1 MQLYAG
7 TTRKPVHGSLTGT
20 PKEVKK
26 HLEMGVQM
34 NRAKLAMLASTSLC
48 LSCGFSYAAD
58 LPLKAPVAP
67 VAAVDPW
74 VGWYAGG
81 NLGYSWGKTD
91 TDTSVKPFT
100 QENFQDNFFTF
111 PFPGGASSTSSKVN
125 GVIGGGQVGYVGRI
139 APHWL
144 GGIEA
149 DIQGSG
155 QRGSAHGGFAGNTNL
170 CTSEFCSFTSAHDL
184 TSKLG
189 WFGTFRGR
197 AGFESNGLWIYGTG
211 GLAFGEV
218 SVSGNNSLALISNAG
233 EGLVGSYSTPFSYS
247 QFKAG
252 WTAGVGIEGLVGNG
266 PWRWKVE
273 YLHID
278 LGSINGGAF
287 GGASPANTLPSILV
301 NTTRFTDDILR
312 VGFNYK
318 FDSDR
323 PVVADMPVKA
333 RALPSAAPSW
343 TGWYAG
349 VNAGYIDSLGRTS
362 TNAVI
367 LATDTSP
374 ANEDPNAGNIANTAT
389 NQFNNRSSG
398 FLGGAQAGYNYQFS
412 RSFVAGLETDIQGS
426 TLRQNLNVTSTE
438 GQVGGPFWVTTTTVS
453 NRLDYLG
460 TVRGRIGVTPISN
473 LLLYSTGGL
482 AYGGVSSST
491 QINFN
496 NTGGAVPG
504 SSSGSFSDT
513 RFGWTAGGGLEWMFS
528 PNWTARLEYLYYDLG
543 SAKYATGGYS
553 VDLGLTNFPDRGIQ
567 SVGTSTTTHFNGNI
581 VRVGVN
587 YKFGGG
593 S

>member
-1 MQLYAG
+1 MFDFAVERENRASPL
-7 TTRKPVHGSLTGT
+7 
-20 PKEVKK
+20 
-26 HLEMGVQM
+26 GVFM

-48 LSCGFSYAAD
+48 LSFGFSHAAD
-58 LPLKAPVAP
+58 LPLKAPIAP

-74 VGWYAGG
+74 VGWYAGE
-81 NLGYSWGKTD
+81 NLGYSWGRSNTD
-91 TDTSVKPFT
+91 VAVKPFM
-100 QENFQDNFFTF
+100 QENFGGNFFTF

-125 GVIGGGQVGYVGRI
+125 GVIGGAQFGYVGRI

-144 GGIEA
+144 GGIEV

-155 QRGSAHGGFAGNTNL
+155 QRGSAHGGFAGNTTL
-170 CTSEFCSFTSAHDL
+170 CTSGVCSFTSAHDITARL
-184 TSKLG
+184 N

-197 AGFESNGLWIYGTG
+197 AGFESNGLWIYGTA

-218 SVSGNNSLALISNAG
+218 SASGSNSLSLFDNVSQSS
-233 EGLVGSYSTPFSYS
+233 VGSYSTPFSYS
-247 QFKAG
+247 QLKGGWAG
-252 WTAGVGIEGLVGNG
+252 GVGIEGLVGNS

-287 GGASPANTLPSILV
+287 GGASPFNILPSILV

-323 PVVADMPVKA
+323 PVVPDMPVKA
-333 RALPSAAPSW
+333 RALPPGGPSW

-349 VNAGYIDSLGRTS
+349 INAGYIDSVGRTN
-362 TNAVI
+362 TDAVI
-367 LATDTSP
+367 LAGPSVDT
-374 ANEDPNAGNIANTAT
+374 NDAGDLASTAT

-412 RSFVAGLETDIQGS
+412 RSFVAGLEADIQGS
-426 TLRQNLNVTSTE
+426 TLRQNLSVTSTE
-438 GQVGGPFWVTTTTVS
+438 GRLNNSFVGGPGPFWVTTTTVS

-460 TVRGRIGVTPISN
+460 TVRGRLGVTPTPT

-482 AYGGVSSST
+482 AYGGARSST
-491 QINFN
+491 QLNFN
-496 NTGGAVPG
+496 NTDTTGTVIPG
-504 SSSGSFSDT
+504 STSGSFSDT

-528 PNWTARLEYLYYDLG
+528 PNWTAKLEYLYYDLG
-543 SAKYATGGYS
+543 SVNYATGGYS
-553 VDLGLTNFPDRGIQ
+553 ANLTQSNFEGFGTQ

-587 YKFGGG
+587 YKFGDRL
-593 S
+593 

>member
-1 MQLYAG
+1 
-7 TTRKPVHGSLTGT
+7 
-20 PKEVKK
+20 
-26 HLEMGVQM
+26 M
-34 NRAKLAMLASTSLC
+34 NRAKLALLASTSLC
-48 LSCGFSYAAD
+48 LSFGSSHAAD

-67 VAAVDPW
+67 IAAVDPW

-91 TDTSVKPFT
+91 TDTSIKPFT
-100 QENFQDNFFTF
+100 QENFQGNFFTF

-125 GVIGGGQVGYVGRI
+125 GVIGGGQFGYVGRI

-170 CTSEFCSFTSAHDL
+170 CTSELCSFTSAHDL

-197 AGFESNGLWIYGTG
+197 AGFESNGLWIYGTT

-218 SVSGNNSLALISNAG
+218 SVSGSNSLALDSAF

-301 NTTRFTDDILR
+301 NSTRFTDEILR

-323 PVVADMPVKA
+323 PVAPDLPVKA
-333 RALPSAAPSW
+333 RALPPGTPSW

-349 VNAGYIDSLGRTS
+349 VNAGYLNSLGRTNTDAAILS
-362 TNAVI
+362 TG
-367 LATDTSP
+367 TFSDSRS
-374 ANEDPNAGNIANTAT
+374 AGDIASTAT

-412 RSFVAGLETDIQGS
+412 RSFVAGVEADIQGS

-438 GQVGGPFWVTTTTVS
+438 GQLNPFGTPGPFWVTTTTVS

-460 TVRGRIGVTPISN
+460 TLRGRLGVIPTSN

-482 AYGGVSSST
+482 AYGGVRSST
-491 QINFN
+491 QLNFN
-496 NTGGAVPG
+496 NTDTGVFLAHPR
-504 SSSGSFSDT
+504 SPAPQSGSFSDT
-513 RFGWTAGGGLEWMFS
+513 RVGWTVGGGLEWMFA
-528 PNWTARLEYLYYDLG
+528 PNWTAKVEYLYYDLG
-543 SAKYATGGYS
+543 
-553 VDLGLTNFPDRGIQ
+553 LGEIRDRRLLCRPRLLFYWF
-567 SVGTSTTTHFNGNI
+567 S
-581 VRVGVN
+581 
-587 YKFGGG
+587 
-593 S
+593 

>member
-1 MQLYAG
+1 
-7 TTRKPVHGSLTGT
+7 
-20 PKEVKK
+20 
-26 HLEMGVQM
+26 M

-48 LSCGFSYAAD
+48 LGFNSSYAAD
-58 LPLKAPVAP
+58 MPLKAPVAP
-67 VAAVDPW
+67 VAVSDPW

-81 NLGYSWGKTD
+81 NLGYSWGKSD
-91 TDTSVKPFT
+91 TDTSVKPF
-100 QENFQDNFFTF
+100 QANEFTL
-111 PFPGGASSTSSKVN
+111 PFAGGASSASSQVN
-125 GVIGGGQVGYVGRI
+125 GVIGGGQFGYVGRI

-155 QRGSAHGGFAGNTNL
+155 QRGSAHSGFAGTPNL
-170 CTSEFCSFTSAHDL
+170 CTSVLCSFANANDL

-218 SVSGNNSLALISNAG
+218 SVSGSNSLALNGG
-233 EGLVGSYSTPFSYS
+233 EENFSTPFSYS
-247 QFKAG
+247 QLKAG
-252 WTAGVGIEGLVGNG
+252 WTAGVGIEGLIGNG

-287 GGASPANTLPSILV
+287 GGASPGNTLPSILV
-301 NTTRFTDDILR
+301 SSARFTDDILR

-323 PVVADMPVKA
+323 PVAPDMPVKA
-333 RALPSAAPSW
+333 RALPPGATSW

-349 VNAGYIDSLGRTS
+349 VNAGYIDSLGRTN
-362 TNAVI
+362 TDAAI
-367 LATDTSP
+367 LLPQFNDTRT
-374 ANEDPNAGNIANTAT
+374 AGDIASTAT

-412 RSFVAGLETDIQGS
+412 RSFVAGLEADIQDS
-426 TLRQNLNVTSTE
+426 TLRQNLNVTSTA
-438 GQVGGPFWVTTTTVS
+438 GQAAGPFWVTTTTVS

-460 TVRGRIGVTPISN
+460 TVRARLGVTPIPN
-473 LLLYSTGGL
+473 LLLYSTSGL
-482 AYGGVSSST
+482 AYGEVSSST

-504 SSSGSFSDT
+504 SSSGSFSGT
-513 RFGWTAGGGLEWMFS
+513 RFGWTTGGGAEWMFS
-528 PNWTARLEYLYYDLG
+528 PNWTAKLEYLYYDLG
-543 SAKYATGGYS
+543 SAEYATGGYS
-553 VDLGLTNFPDRGIQ
+553 VNVTPTSFSDFGTK

>member
-1 MQLYAG
+1 
-7 TTRKPVHGSLTGT
+7 
-20 PKEVKK
+20 
-26 HLEMGVQM
+26 M
-34 NRAKLAMLASTSLC
+34 NRVKLAMLASTSLC
-48 LSCGFSYAAD
+48 LSIGSSHAAD
-58 LPLKAPVAP
+58 LPVKAPVAP
-67 VAAVDPW
+67 VVDPW

-81 NLGYSWGKTD
+81 NLGYSWGKSD
-91 TDTSVKPFT
+91 TDVSIKPFT
-100 QENFQDNFFTF
+100 QEDFNGNFFTV
-111 PFPGGASSTSSKVN
+111 PFPGGASTTRSNVN
-125 GVIGGGQVGYVGRI
+125 GWIGGGQLGYVGRI

-144 GGIEA
+144 GGIEV

-155 QRGSAHGGFAGNTNL
+155 QKGSAHGGFAGNANL
-170 CTSEFCSFTSAHDL
+170 CTSEVCSFTSAHDL

-197 AGFESNGLWIYGTG
+197 AGYEWNGLWFYGTG

-218 SVSGNNSLALISNAG
+218 SVSGTHSLSLFDNSLVGFGFPPTS
-233 EGLVGSYSTPFSYS
+233 VGSYSTPFSYS

-252 WTAGVGIEGLVGNG
+252 WTAGFGIEGLIGNG

-278 LGSINGGAF
+278 LGSINGGVF
-287 GGASPANTLPSILV
+287 GGASPSNTLPSILV
-301 NTTRFTDDILR
+301 NTTRFTDEIVR

-323 PVVADMPVKA
+323 PVVPDMPVKA
-333 RALPSAAPSW
+333 RALPPAGPSW

-349 VNAGYIDSLGRTS
+349 VNAGYIDSLGRTN
-362 TNAVI
+362 TDAVI
-367 LATDTSP
+367 LATGTNTDSRS
-374 ANEDPNAGNIANTAT
+374 AGDIASTAT

-412 RSFVAGLETDIQGS
+412 RSFVAGVEADIQGS

-438 GQVGGPFWVTTTTVS
+438 GQLNPFGTPGPFWVTTTTVS

-460 TVRGRIGVTPISN
+460 TVRARLGVTPKPN

-482 AYGGVSSST
+482 AYGRVRSDT
-491 QINFN
+491 QVNFN
-496 NTGGAVPG
+496 NTGTDFNVGGPVAPG

-513 RFGWTAGGGLEWMFS
+513 RFGWTAGGGIEWMFS

-543 SAKYATGGYS
+543 SARYATGGYS
-553 VDLGLTNFPDRGIQ
+553 SVDLGPTNFPDSGVQ
-567 SVGTSTTTHFNGNI
+567 TVGTSTTTHFNGNI

-587 YKFGGG
+587 YKFGDRL
-593 S
+593 